1 MHVKTARFLSLGT
14 KKGTK
19 VKNKSI
25 VTALSSIL
33 IVALLTACSA
43 MESTGTGSTPPSEEP
58 TSQSESEASESST
71 ETTSSDWTKYVTA
84 DLVEFSVSRSKCSY
98 SDGSVELLVV
108 LTNVSDKKILAVDA
122 SATVN
127 DIFGEQINGYN
138 ISEDKSFGPGE
149 ELKVGSWGSTCYS
162 LRDSSSDDRRLLA
175 MEDLNAT
182 TDVVIKI
189 QKIAFEGGEIL
200 EF

>member
-1 MHVKTARFLSLGT
+1 MKTAQFLSLGT
-14 KKGTK
+14 KRGRK
-19 VKNKSI
+19 VKNKRIMS
-25 VTALSSIL
+25 VLSSIL
-33 IVALLTACSA
+33 IAALLTACSA
-43 MESTGTGSTPPSEEP
+43 TESIGPGSATPSEEP
-58 TSQSESEASESST
+58 SSQVESETSESST

-84 DLVEFSVSRSKCSY
+84 DLVEFSVSNSKCSY
-98 SDGSVELLVV
+98 SDGSLELLVV
-108 LTNVSDKKILAVDA
+108 LTNVSDKKILAIDA

-138 ISEDKSFGPGE
+138 ISEDKSFGPGKQ
-149 ELKVGSWGSTCYS
+149 LNVGSWGDSCFELSDYS
-162 LRDSSSDDRRLLA
+162 SEDRRLLE
-175 MEDLNAT
+175 MEDLEAT